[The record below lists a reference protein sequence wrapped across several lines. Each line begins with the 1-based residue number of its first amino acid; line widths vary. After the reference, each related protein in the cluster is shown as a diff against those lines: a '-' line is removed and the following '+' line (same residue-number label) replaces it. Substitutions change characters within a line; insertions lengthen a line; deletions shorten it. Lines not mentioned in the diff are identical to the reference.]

1 MTYSLNTS
9 NKKGGQL
16 YKRLIIA
23 GFVVALLVAALLVA
37 GARYLSAGLK
47 PVSNDD
53 STMSVQITSGMSTG
67 AIGRTLQEKGLIRS
81 EKAFS
86 WYVRTRNA
94 ARYLQAGT
102 YELSPSQ
109 STPEIV
115 AQLTHGK
122 VATELVTIAPGL
134 RLDQIRTAFIRQG
147 YTASEVDAA
156 LEPTQYESKPVLADK
171 PKGANLEGYL
181 YPDSFQRTA
190 DTKLKSIIEQSLGQ
204 MEARLMPSIRSGFA
218 KQGLNVYQGITLA
231 SIVEQEV
238 IHQTDRAQAAQVFL
252 SRMRADISLGS
263 DVTAFYGSEL
273 AGAGKDVTYDTP
285 YNTRIHKGLPPTP
298 ISNVT
303 ASSLEAVARPA
314 NTDWLFFVAGD
325 DGTTYFSKTVEEHER
340 LTAEH
345 CKKLCQ

>member
-9 NKKGGQL
+9 NKKGGVL
-16 YKRLIIA
+16 FKRLLIV
-23 GFVVALLVAALLVA
+23 GFAVALLVAGVLVA
-37 GARYLSAGLK
+37 GARYLSSQLK
-47 PVSNDD
+47 AVSTDD
-53 STMSVQITSGMSTG
+53 RMTSVQITSGMSTVD
-67 AIGRTLQEKGLIRS
+67 IGKSLEEKGLIRS
-81 EKAFS
+81 ETAFG

-102 YELSPSQ
+102 YDLSPSQ
-109 STPEIV
+109 STPDIV

-122 VATELVTIAPGL
+122 VATKLVTIAPGL
-134 RLDQIRTAFIRQG
+134 RLDQIRTALIRQG
-147 YTASEVDAA
+147 YTAADVDAA

-171 PKGANLEGYL
+171 PKGQNLEGYL

-190 DTKLKSIIEQSLGQ
+190 DTKLKTIVEQSLSQ
-204 MEARLMPSIRSGFA
+204 MEGRLTPSIRSGFA
-218 KQGLNVYQGITLA
+218 KQGLTVYQGITLA

-238 IHQTDRAQAAQVFL
+238 VHQQDRAQAAQVFL
-252 SRMRADISLGS
+252 KRLRSDISLGS

-273 AGAGKDVTYDTP
+273 AGAGKDVNFDTP
-285 YNTRIHKGLPPTP
+285 YNTRLHKGLPPTP
-298 ISNVT
+298 ISNIT
-303 ASSLEAVARPA
+303 TSSLEAVARPA